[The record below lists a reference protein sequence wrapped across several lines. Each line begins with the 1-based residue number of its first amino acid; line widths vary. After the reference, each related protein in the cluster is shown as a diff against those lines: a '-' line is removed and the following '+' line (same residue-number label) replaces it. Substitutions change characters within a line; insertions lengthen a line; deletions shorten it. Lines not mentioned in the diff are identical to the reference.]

1 MCAAGTLAREKAAP
15 GMKLGRCGPRL
26 ENHEAWGPQ
35 YMFFKKPKTDNWRSY
50 TSDKEGFRVLFP
62 GVVERRFQSLM
73 GQDDGK
79 SPGTAVYVCNRGS
92 FLSTLIYQVGVTRVM
107 EYFGPPE
114 EFLQTAVRE
123 MMVSLN
129 DAQLLSAQFITFK
142 NYPAVEYQVEIKGH
156 FKIDGIVVLISNT
169 IYNLSVLYSPKR
181 ANSYREFV
189 DSFEIL

>member
-1 MCAAGTLAREKAAP
+1 
-15 GMKLGRCGPRL
+15 
-26 ENHEAWGPQ
+26 
-35 YMFFKKPKTDNWRSY
+35 MFFKKSDPPDWQSY
-50 TSDKEGFRVLFP
+50 TSDKEGFRLMFP
-62 GVVERRFQSLM
+62 GAVKRRFQSLM

-79 SPGTAVYVCNRGS
+79 SPGTAVYVCSRGS
-92 FLSTLIYQVGVTRVM
+92 FLSTLIYQIGVTRVM

-114 EFLQTAVRE
+114 EFLETAVRE
-123 MMVSLN
+123 MIVSLN

-142 NYPAVEYQVEIKGH
+142 NYPAIEYRVEIKRH
-156 FKIDGIVVLISNT
+156 FKVDGIVVLVSNS